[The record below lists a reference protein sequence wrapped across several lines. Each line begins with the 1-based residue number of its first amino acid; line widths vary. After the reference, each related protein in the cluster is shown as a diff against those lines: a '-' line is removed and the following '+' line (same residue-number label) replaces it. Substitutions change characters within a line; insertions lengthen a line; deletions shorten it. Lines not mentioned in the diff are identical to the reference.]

1 MQGPTRDTVEE
12 FWNEEVLELCAKDAH
27 RTGPAD
33 FLGELGSFLDT
44 SGRMWAL
51 PSARLG
57 LQYFLQSVGVQG
69 KRSVLAC
76 SFNCQVVADAIQLAG
91 YEVETFDLA
100 DERGRIEWEAIA
112 EMLEPHHA
120 ALIVPHLFGVPADFR
135 SVRETAEKMRVWII
149 EDCAPTLGGLINGTM
164 AGTLGD
170 AAIFSFNYDKPLSLG
185 GGGTLLV
192 NNPKL
197 WSRIVAPQSHV
208 TRDKELCEL
217 TRFTEFLRKRRDAI
231 GQPRAALPIRAVRKA
246 TRQLLPQRS
255 RPLFQVSGI
264 GPVRAAL
271 GLWQIKRY
279 PAVLAQRGSNA
290 ALFQEDAK
298 CRSWYV
304 GPGIVPA
311 WLKQKVIPQIP
322 GAAAQIS
329 QSLQQQGLRVGTFN
343 WSTTLDGYLGC
354 PENPN
359 ARFVAR
365 HSLDIPVHQNMR
377 YDELMRIRQ
386 TICSER
392 MIRHPH

>member
-1 MQGPTRDTVEE
+1 MHTTTRDTVEE
-12 FWNEEVLELCAKDAH
+12 FWDEEALEQCVNDAQH
-27 RTGPAD
+27 IETGD
-33 FLGELGSFLDT
+33 FLAELASFLGT

-51 PSARLG
+51 PSARLA
-57 LQYFLQSVGVQG
+57 LQCFLQSLEVQG
-69 KRSVLAC
+69 KRSVVAC

-135 SVRETAEKMRVWII
+135 PVRETAEKMGVLII

-192 NNPKL
+192 SNPKL

-208 TRDKELCEL
+208 TRDQEICEL
-217 TRFTEFLRKRRDAI
+217 TGFTEFLRKRRGAI
-231 GQPRAALPIRAVRKA
+231 GQPRAALPIRAIRKA
-246 TRQLLPQRS
+246 RRQLLPQKS
-255 RPLFQVSGI
+255 RALFEVSGI
-264 GPVRAAL
+264 GPLRAAL

-290 ALFQEDAK
+290 SLFQEDAK

-304 GPGIVPA
+304 ESAVIPA
-311 WLKQKVIPQIP
+311 WLKQKVIPTSP
-322 GAAAQIS
+322 VEAGRIS
-329 QSLQQQGLRVGTFN
+329 QQLQEQSLRVGIFN
-343 WSTTLDGYLGC
+343 WPTTLDEYLGR
-354 PENPN
+354 PEKPN
-359 ARFVAR
+359 AHCASRY
-365 HSLDIPVHQNMR
+365 SLDIPVHQNMK
-377 YDELMRIRQ
+377 YDELMKIKQ
-386 TICSER
+386 AVCSER
-392 MIRHPH
+392 MIRHLH